1 MTHPEYEEL
10 LNAYLDLEA
19 TAEEEN
25 VIREHMRTCASCR
38 NLYEENKILKE
49 KLRGLNETI
58 PLPQDLNN
66 VLAMSLNKVKKEK
79 FIPHMS
85 PGLAI
90 SIALGVILALFIGV
104 YIFKPAGPDPLIN
117 AVVKSYIDISDG
129 KLPIA
134 YKAKNA
140 EDLEVDLEKTGGIPF
155 EFDVDDFSEIGFKLN
170 GAVVTDLARRKSL
183 IFVYEG
189 KEPVGYYLMNSKR
202 SDFPIETK
210 KIRNDEKGT
219 DFYILERGGYN
230 VVVWEEEGKTCFMVS
245 RLNADEL
252 LSLAAESVED

>member
-1 MTHPEYEEL
+1 MTHQEYEEL

-58 PLPQDLNN
+58 PLPHDLNK
-66 VLAMSLNKVKKEK
+66 VLDISLNKTGRGK
-79 FIPHMS
+79 FIPHIS

-90 SIALGVILALFIGV
+90 SIALGVILVLFIGV
-104 YIFKPAGPDPLIN
+104 YIFKPTGPDPLIN
-117 AVVKSYIDISDG
+117 AVVKSYRDISDG

-140 EDLEVDLEKTGGIPF
+140 EDLEADLEKTGGIPF
-155 EFDVDDFSEIGFKLN
+155 E
-170 GAVVTDLARRKSL
+170 
-183 IFVYEG
+183 
-189 KEPVGYYLMNSKR
+189 
-202 SDFPIETK
+202 
-210 KIRNDEKGT
+210 
-219 DFYILERGGYN
+219 
-230 VVVWEEEGKTCFMVS
+230 
-245 RLNADEL
+245 
-252 LSLAAESVED
+252 